1 MLHNGPQY
9 LITGKI
15 FFDRGFLFTRL
26 SPISYLMFSLPM
38 KAVSCLFRYRILTV
52 SLRNNPTFVFQPR
65 EENPIPRHNRFT
77 MNRPPS
83 KTEFFNI
90 YSSNSNKREQHLQ
103 TIQREERQ
111 HGMQTVLQASNKEQK
126 SFLGIEEQHDQRVPT
141 NMAAR
146 RQRTG
151 KENSRIFRGTSS
163 GNLHLQTQN
172 ERGRDSKR
180 NATQILALFSSCKDI
195 PPPKI
200 PFRKENAQTNDVN
213 IVRGIILS
221 ERNDGKG
228 DAIPDMDDL
237 ENYSQAKRISTFS
250 DVPQTKLDNDSSEGE
265 LGWNQDFSDSF
276 DLSPDSFAACSDE
289 RKAGAA
295 VSDLF
300 DFNGGVTSCETGS
313 QEPVSSKQHCASVR
327 RTEFWCENDSESISP
342 VVRLLNDGER
352 DVMGDE
358 YCTAVGL
365 KGRSAEYCDLFG
377 EEHQESCEHL
387 QSPNEAAIH
396 NPCSLL
402 HSSQSSSLFSTCP
415 SDPHESGDEKMDTSN
430 CAEGRLNFL
439 KGIHQRHGLLEEKS
453 SLEKRSRNSGLGM
466 NSNQFSNH
474 PGSLFAYA
482 ALQTDQDDNLRIS
495 SFSNLHKR
503 EILRRVERCNQ
514 IFEQKVIG
522 DREENFMERLEAS
535 PEFYSAEI
543 MKTNDWNLAPEAPT
557 KMILNNSRTVSA
569 FNPLTAKSDW
579 HLISPHNITHE
590 SHIKVIGIKQMITN
604 ERSSL

>member
-1 MLHNGPQY
+1 
-9 LITGKI
+9 
-15 FFDRGFLFTRL
+15 
-26 SPISYLMFSLPM
+26 
-38 KAVSCLFRYRILTV
+38 
-52 SLRNNPTFVFQPR
+52 
-65 EENPIPRHNRFT
+65 

-111 HGMQTVLQASNKEQK
+111 HGMRTVLQESNKEQK
-126 SFLGIEEQHDQRVPT
+126 SFLGTEEQHDQRVPT
-141 NMAAR
+141 NVAAR

-151 KENSRIFRGTSS
+151 KENSRIFRGTTS

-172 ERGRDSKR
+172 ERVRDSKR

-195 PPPKI
+195 PSPKM

-237 ENYSQAKRISTFS
+237 ENYSQPKRISTFS

-313 QEPVSSKQHCASVR
+313 QEPVSSKQHCVSVR

-358 YCTAVGL
+358 YCTAIGV
-365 KGRSAEYCDLFG
+365 KGRSAEYCDLLG
-377 EEHQESCEHL
+377 EEHQENCGNL
-387 QSPNEAAIH
+387 QSPNEAAIL
-396 NPCSLL
+396 NPCSVL
-402 HSSQSSSLFSTCP
+402 HSSQSPSLFSTCP

-430 CAEGRLNFL
+430 CAEGRLDFL
-439 KGIHQRHGLLEEKS
+439 KGIHQRHGFLEEKS
-453 SLEKRSRNSGLGM
+453 SSERRSHNSGLGM

-482 ALQTDQDDNLRIS
+482 ALQTDQDDNLRIP

-503 EILRRVERCNQ
+503 EILRPVKRCNQ
-514 IFEQKVIG
+514 IFEQKGIG
-522 DREENFMERLEAS
+522 DLEENFMERLEAS
-535 PEFYSAEI
+535 PEFYPAEI

-590 SHIKVIGIKQMITN
+590 SHIKVMRTKELITN